1 MRLLCKAL
9 KGYSQ
14 GGKGAGAK
22 HVSPKDPLQSISG
35 RDCKIN
41 AFPCRGRNAFISLG
55 VFTLA
60 AVARGWCWHCWRFC
74 APKVLAL
81 GVLQVQVQGF
91 ALLHWLKVLL
101 PGLTYLSPCL
111 CSEISFNPLVLFQC
125 FASLT
130 CTALLMT
137 KCYYLYYFYSKS
149 SSNKH

>member
-1 MRLLCKAL
+1 M
-9 KGYSQ
+9 
-14 GGKGAGAK
+14 
-22 HVSPKDPLQSISG
+22 SPKDPLQYISG
-35 RDCKIN
+35 KDCKIN
-41 AFPCRGRNAFISLG
+41 AFPYRGRHISSSYTGL
-55 VFTLA
+55 VLA
-60 AVARGWCWHCWRFC
+60 HWHCWHFC

-111 CSEISFNPLVLFQC
+111 CSEISFNPLVLLQC

-137 KCYYLYYFYSKS
+137 KCYY
-149 SSNKH
+149 